1 MGTQRYIIKACKT
14 REIIIM
20 NERILVFLKHDCP
33 TCELILPLLA
43 DIQKNT
49 SALKIIVQD
58 NPNLFNDLDVQ
69 EDSNL
74 EISFQHEIETV
85 PTVVKIEN
93 KSETSR
99 LIGWDKQ
106 EWKKMFNFS
115 EENYNLPDRKPG
127 CGSKSVES
135 GVFEKLVVKFG
146 GIKFSSRNLP
156 INKFEDEIEFCF
168 ERGWSDGLPV
178 VPPTKERVYLML
190 QGTQRDPSESLGLMP
205 PNLQPCTVEKVA
217 INSVMAGCKPEFLP
231 VVIASVEAALDPSYC
246 LHGLLATTWLSGPI
260 IVVNGDIRKK
270 INMNWQGNVLGQGNR
285 ANSTIGRALQLTIR
299 NVGGGKP
306 QEVDQATFGTPSKL
320 GFCIAEDESSPWT
333 TLAEDNGFDR
343 SVSTVTLL
351 SADGP
356 VGVIDQNSR
365 KPESLIKSISGSLR
379 IINHVDMAN
388 ASDTIV
394 VIGPEHGNVFDRSGW
409 DKKTTAEALYKETVV
424 PAGGN
429 FGMITTDLDGGAETD
444 KKNVPKFRNSGIT
457 LIRAGG
463 AAGLFSA
470 IIPGWLMNGEA
481 GTNPVTKEI
490 KN

>member
-190 QGTQRDPSESLGLMP
+190 QGTQRDPLESLGLMP

-217 INSVMAGCKPEFLP
+217 INSVMAGCNL
-231 VVIASVEAALDPSYC
+231 
-246 LHGLLATTWLSGPI
+246 
-260 IVVNGDIRKK
+260 
-270 INMNWQGNVLGQGNR
+270 
-285 ANSTIGRALQLTIR
+285 
-299 NVGGGKP
+299 
-306 QEVDQATFGTPSKL
+306 
-320 GFCIAEDESSPWT
+320 
-333 TLAEDNGFDR
+333 
-343 SVSTVTLL
+343 
-351 SADGP
+351 
-356 VGVIDQNSR
+356 
-365 KPESLIKSISGSLR
+365 
-379 IINHVDMAN
+379 
-388 ASDTIV
+388 
-394 VIGPEHGNVFDRSGW
+394 
-409 DKKTTAEALYKETVV
+409 
-424 PAGGN
+424 N
-429 FGMITTDLDGGAETD
+429 FY
-444 KKNVPKFRNSGIT
+444 
-457 LIRAGG
+457 
-463 AAGLFSA
+463 
-470 IIPGWLMNGEA
+470 WW
-481 GTNPVTKEI
+481 
-490 KN
+490 